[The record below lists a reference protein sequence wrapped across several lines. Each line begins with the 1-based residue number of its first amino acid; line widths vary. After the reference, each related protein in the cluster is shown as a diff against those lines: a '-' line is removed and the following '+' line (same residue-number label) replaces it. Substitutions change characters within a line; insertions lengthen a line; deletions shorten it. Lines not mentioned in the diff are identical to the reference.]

1 MDSNDYI
8 KTKMLKPIG
17 GTIFYVDPSA
27 NGQYKLYDKDKKE
40 TDKTEDAVY
49 YEKTFDGIKDKYYVV
64 DSKTK
69 FVYPVIWSFV
79 DKAIGAAYPG
89 IGSGRQNTEIALNT
103 PDSSDQYAEYSM
115 WKKLTENNRKSV
127 GDCNDWYIGSM
138 DEVDQLIKSGLI
150 KDWKTN
156 KGNILCSSERNHPNL
171 VWCWI
176 GKKKFWYREIKSMDA
191 AVCFIRSF

>member
-1 MDSNDYI
+1 
-8 KTKMLKPIG
+8 MLKPIG

-27 NGQYKLYDKDKKE
+27 NGQYRLYDKDKKE
-40 TDKTEDAVY
+40 TDKIEDAVY

-79 DKAIGAAYPG
+79 DKAIGAAYTG
-89 IGSGRQNTEIALNT
+89 IGSGRQNTEIALST
-103 PDSSDQYAEYSM
+103 PDSSDQYSM
-115 WKKLTENNRKSV
+115 WGKLTENNRKSV

-156 KGNILCSSERNHPNL
+156 KGNILCSSERNHSNL